1 MEENVLRAKHKTQL
15 EKVESLEEY
24 SKEEL
29 IAIVQDYRKGH
40 WSKSLEVLKQKKN
53 QIEDQFSKYKI
64 DPRSDDGD
72 KLFDNFM
79 KWVKQVKVLNADIDE
94 ISAKIDPSIKEELR
108 KRQEASNPLS
118 PEGFAKRRQ
127 E

>member
-53 QIEDQFSKYKI
+53 QIEDQFKKYKI